1 MTGRDLIVY
10 ILKHNLEDEDIF
22 KDGKLVGYISAD
34 EVAKTFD
41 VGMETVK
48 VWIDQ
53 GMIDGVIK
61 LNSRF
66 LIPENWLEGRRT

>member
-10 ILKHNLEDEDIF
+10 ILENNLEDEDIF
-22 KDGKLVGYISAD
+22 KDGKLVGYITAD
-34 EVAKTFD
+34 ELAKSFD

-66 LIPENWLEGRRT
+66 LIPENWLKGRKA

>member
-10 ILKHNLEDEDIF
+10 ILKNNLEDEDIL
-22 KDGKLVGYISAD
+22 KDGKLVGYITAD
-34 EVAKTFD
+34 EVAKAFD

>member
-1 MTGRDLIVY
+1 MTGREMIVH
-10 ILKHNLEDEDIF
+10 ILMNKLEDEDIF
-22 KDGKLVGYISAD
+22 KDGKLVGYITAD
-34 EVAKTFD
+34 EVAKEFD

-66 LIPENWLEGRRT
+66 LIPENWLEERTT

>member
-10 ILKHNLEDEDIF
+10 ILKNNLEDEDIL
-22 KDGKLVGYISAD
+22 KDGKLVGYITAD

>member
-1 MTGRDLIVY
+1 MTGRELIVY
-10 ILKHNLEDEDIF
+10 ILEHNLEDEDIF
-22 KDGKLVGYISAD
+22 KDGKLVGYITAD
-34 EVAKTFD
+34 EVAKDFD

-53 GMIDGVIK
+53 GMIEGVIK

-66 LIPENWLEGRRT
+66 LIPENWLEQSKT

>member
-10 ILKHNLEDEDIF
+10 ILENKLEDEDIF
-22 KDGKLVGYISAD
+22 KDGKLVGYITAD

-66 LIPENWLEGRRT
+66 LIPENWIERHKA

>member
-10 ILKHNLEDEDIF
+10 ILKNNLEDEDIF
-22 KDGKLVGYISAD
+22 KDGKLVGYITAD